1 MHQPTMSLS
10 TQSTPKNYQVCI
22 LGGGIGGCSALK
34 SLLET
39 YPSSSVALIEM
50 GRGLGGRSSTRLSR
64 DDARIQI
71 NHGAPMADV
80 HTKDGL
86 DIFKALE
93 NKGFARKIS
102 ESKDVQYWSG
112 NPNMSSLC
120 TGLVDGLLSPNYIF
134 QTMVRCIE
142 PTISNGKVTNW
153 TLKDKNDD
161 VILTTDWL
169 VVSGSGVAHSRWTA
183 AFGGQPPL
191 VQAARE
197 INNQN
202 LDEALHVIDN
212 IGAKPIQ
219 VAMMAF
225 DNDENWKSITADNAI
240 IETPDDEVLEKLVI
254 SISSD
259 ESLVSVVAHST
270 TEFALTAAD
279 VYGSKST
286 AARIGGANSNKDRE
300 KEVLST
306 LMNSLNN
313 QLKKINDSEECAKPS
328 WGPYLHRWGNAFPSG
343 TSLSSKKAV
352 IDDANIAFCGDY
364 VGERFGSIEG
374 ALISGMHVGKEV
386 GKILI
391 H

>member
-1 MHQPTMSLS
+1 M
-10 TQSTPKNYQVCI
+10 CI

-34 SLLET
+34 SILET
-39 YPSSSVALIEM
+39 SPSSSVALIEM

-71 NHGAPMADV
+71 NHGAPIADV

-93 NKGFARKIS
+93 IKGFAKKIS
-102 ESKDVQYWSG
+102 ESKDVQYWTG
-112 NPNMSSLC
+112 DPNMSSLC
-120 TGLVDGLLSPNYIF
+120 TGLVDGLSPKYLF

-153 TLKDKNDD
+153 TLKDKNDE

-169 VVSGSGVAHSRWTA
+169 VISGSGVAHSRWTA
-183 AFGGQPPL
+183 AFGGTPPL

-197 INNQN
+197 INNDN
-202 LDEALHVIDN
+202 LDEALHAIAN
-212 IGAKPIQ
+212 IGAKPVR

-225 DNDENWKSITADNAI
+225 NNDASWRSITADTSI

-254 SISSD
+254 SKSSD
-259 ESLVSVVAHST
+259 ESLISVVAHST

-286 AARIGGANSNKDRE
+286 AARIGGANSNEDRE

-306 LMNSLNN
+306 LMNSLNI
-313 QLKKINDSEECAKPS
+313 QLKKINNSEECATPS

-343 TSLSSKKAV
+343 SSLSSKKAV
-352 IDDANIAFCGDY
+352 ICDANIAFCGDY

-374 ALISGMHVGKEV
+374 ALISGRRVGNEV

-391 H
+391 Q